1 MSPAASRPATAT
13 TLAVPRLRP
22 AWDGVRERAVS
33 VLTDPA
39 LTAIVDL
46 VAWRNGDDLF
56 VANAAGRART
66 TLAGGRVAGE
76 PGEPGTPTEWV
87 TLAGRNPVG
96 NEDVLYAIPLA
107 AALADPSPPNE
118 RNAYP
123 FAAARLAQAFLD
135 PARAPDL
142 VVVPTPRHFRPDYGG
157 HLGEHGSLDAVQSR
171 GPLILS
177 GVGVDARGVLPR
189 AARITDVAPTL
200 ARLCGTSLPTRRPG
214 ATSGLDDL
222 VVPAARHVVALLW
235 DGANC
240 SDLLDLVAAGELPQV
255 ARLLERGLALAGGVV
270 AEFPSVTL
278 ANHTSALTGVG
289 PGVHGILANEFV
301 DRPTNQI
308 VYANDETTWHRACDL
323 LRPGVPTLWDVLG
336 GERSTACVNE
346 PVDRGAGYSTLA
358 LVRGSGSGSGAA
370 GLRHMLPDPRQDRHA
385 DQHWVA
391 ADAGYSWSAQV
402 DALGLV
408 QMHQLWA
415 ETEPPDLTWWNV
427 VGTDAGHH
435 AGGPYSPQ
443 ARAALRDADR
453 RLGEFLDLLDSRRLT
468 GQTTIVLLSDHG
480 SEATDPACQGS
491 WSEPL
496 EQEGI
501 SVRDAGP
508 GFVYFGA

>member
-1 MSPAASRPATAT
+1 MSPAASRPTIET

-22 AWDGVRERAVS
+22 AWDGVRERAVT

-39 LTAIVDL
+39 LAGIVDL
-46 VAWRNGDDLF
+46 VAWRDGDDLF
-56 VANAAGRART
+56 VANASGRART
-66 TLAGGRVAGE
+66 RFDGGPAADAAGE
-76 PGEPGTPTEWV
+76 AGEAEERGDPTGWL

-123 FAAARLAQAFLD
+123 FAAARLAQAFVD

-177 GVGVDARGVLPR
+177 GAGVSARGVLPR

-200 ARLCGTSLPTRRPG
+200 ARMCGATLPARRPG

-222 VVPAARHVVALLW
+222 VAPAARHVVALLW

-240 SDLLDLVAAGELPQV
+240 SDLLNMAAAGELPHV
-255 ARLLERGLALAGGVV
+255 ARLIERGVALTGGVV

-301 DRPTNQI
+301 DRPTNQT
-308 VYANDETTWHRACDL
+308 VYANDETTWHRAL
-323 LRPGVPTLWDVLG
+323 
-336 GERSTACVNE
+336 
-346 PVDRGAGYSTLA
+346 
-358 LVRGSGSGSGAA
+358 
-370 GLRHMLPDPRQDRHA
+370 
-385 DQHWVA
+385 
-391 ADAGYSWSAQV
+391 
-402 DALGLV
+402 
-408 QMHQLWA
+408 
-415 ETEPPDLTWWNV
+415 
-427 VGTDAGHH
+427 
-435 AGGPYSPQ
+435 
-443 ARAALRDADR
+443 
-453 RLGEFLDLLDSRRLT
+453 
-468 GQTTIVLLSDHG
+468 
-480 SEATDPACQGS
+480 
-491 WSEPL
+491 
-496 EQEGI
+496 
-501 SVRDAGP
+501 
-508 GFVYFGA
+508 